1 MPSIESR
8 ASSCVKEPVSQ
19 PGPQSA
25 HCPLTTSPVLSST
38 LLAHHGDVE
47 SSLVHFLWV
56 VPLYLNGKTQS
67 FPFTDLH
74 SGRV

>member
-1 MPSIESR
+1 MPSIEIR

-25 HCPLTTSPVLSST
+25 QYPKITSPVLSST

-47 SSLVHFLWV
+47 SSLVHLLWV
-56 VPLYLNGKTQS
+56 IPLYLNGKTQS

-74 SGRV
+74 SGMV